1 MSVYSGF
8 STRKLETEYNK
19 AVFNILYYLQL
30 KISRNNKNVPFDEM
44 KFQKIFMKLYNKI
57 FIMEENKYLPPK
69 FSYSLKDLASDLG
82 VFERTDV

>member
-8 STRKLETEYNK
+8 GTRKMETEYNK
-19 AVFNILYYLQL
+19 SVFNLLYYLQL
-30 KISRNNKNVPFDEM
+30 KVSRNNKNVPFDEM

-69 FSYSLKDLASDLG
+69 YSYALKDLASDLG